1 MNYYLD
7 CLKTKYFCFSGRARR
22 KEYWMFALVNF
33 VITLVLGFIDQKFT
47 GGILQFVYGIAVLLP
62 CLGVCVRR
70 LHDIGKTGWWLL
82 ICLVPIVGPIVF
94 LVFMCLDSKPGT
106 NEYGPNPKGL

>member
-1 MNYYLD
+1 
-7 CLKTKYFCFSGRARR
+7 
-22 KEYWMFALVNF
+22 MFALVNF